1 MKFLYFLMTMA
12 FVIFFVTFAFQ
23 NPGDVHLKYY
33 GYLDHQVAVYL
44 IVFVA
49 FFAGIIVT
57 GLMGIV
63 ERFKLTMTI
72 NRLYRK
78 IDDLER
84 RNLNLLKSVPTS
96 NDTKAL

>member
-1 MKFLYFLMTMA
+1 MRFLYFLMTMA

-33 GYLDHQVAVYL
+33 GYLDHQVAIYL
-44 IVFVA
+44 VIFVS
-49 FFAGIIVT
+49 FLAGIVVT

-84 RNLNLLKSVPTS
+84 RNLSLLKSAPTP
-96 NDTKAL
+96 NETKGL

>member
-12 FVIFFVTFAFQ
+12 FVLFFVTFAFQ

-33 GYLDHQVAVYL
+33 GYLDHLVAVYL
-44 IVFVA
+44 IVFIS
-49 FFAGIIVT
+49 FLAGIIVA
-57 GLMGIV
+57 GLLGIV

-84 RNLNLLKSVPTS
+84 RNMSLLKGAPPS
-96 NDTKAL
+96 NETKAL

>member
-12 FVIFFVTFAFQ
+12 FVFFFVTFAFQ
-23 NPGDVHLKYY
+23 NPGDVHIKYY
-33 GYLDHQVAVYL
+33 GYVDHLVAVYL
-44 IVFVA
+44 IVFIS
-49 FFAGIIVT
+49 FFTGIIVA

-63 ERFKLTMTI
+63 ERFKLSMTI

-84 RNLNLLKSVPTS
+84 RNLSLMKSVPS
-96 NDTKAL
+96 SDETKTL